1 MPVGVTSNTYCN
13 CFFIHLFI
21 HCNFHSNLYPV
32 FTWPQGL
39 FAHSVYV
46 LYISDGKENASPQP
60 ENGATAKDETSSLC
74 FLHPVASIHVA
85 LCERQARRKALF
97 ASSGPYKRALSA
109 RRDLAIRLVVAGT
122 YSTWCN
128 TREFHNQPCIS

>member
-1 MPVGVTSNTYCN
+1 M
-13 CFFIHLFI
+13 
-21 HCNFHSNLYPV
+21 
-32 FTWPQGL
+32 
-39 FAHSVYV
+39 

-60 ENGATAKDETSSLC
+60 ENGATAKVETSSLC

-85 LCERQARRKALF
+85 LRERQARRKALF

-122 YSTWCN
+122 YTTWCS
-128 TREFHNQPCIS
+128 THEFHKQPDVT